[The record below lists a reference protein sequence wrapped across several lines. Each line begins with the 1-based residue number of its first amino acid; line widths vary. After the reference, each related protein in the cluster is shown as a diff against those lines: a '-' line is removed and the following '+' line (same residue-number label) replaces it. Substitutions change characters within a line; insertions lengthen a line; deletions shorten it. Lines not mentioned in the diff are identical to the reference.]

1 MNCQR
6 CNGLAV
12 YDDSFVVCTGSS
24 SEVHAWR
31 CVNCG
36 MIVDEV
42 IHRNQQA
49 PPDERHRAV
58 QSSANMGRPLR
69 NRNHISGYAVHLDSP
84 HRRPPASDR

>member
-12 YDDSFVVCTGSS
+12 YDDSFLVQTGSS
-24 SEVHAWR
+24 SVVHAWR

-58 QSSANMGRPLR
+58 RNSANTEMRLREGHFSTKRVIPSTQLR
-69 NRNHISGYAVHLDSP
+69 N
-84 HRRPPASDR
+84 

>member
-12 YDDSFVVCTGSS
+12 RDDSLAVQMGSPLNF
-24 SEVHAWR
+24 HGWR

-42 IHRNQQA
+42 IN
-49 PPDERHRAV
+49 
-58 QSSANMGRPLR
+58 R
-69 NRNHISGYAVHLDSP
+69 NRRVILQ
-84 HRRPPASDR
+84 RRVPNLHDRRRYSRQAA

>member
-12 YDDSFVVCTGSS
+12 YDDSFLVQTGSS
-24 SEVHAWR
+24 SVVHAWR

-42 IHRNQQA
+42 IHHNRQVLLRRKASNGSKL
-49 PPDERHRAV
+49 HRYGSEA
-58 QSSANMGRPLR
+58 A
-69 NRNHISGYAVHLDSP
+69 
-84 HRRPPASDR
+84 